1 MNSVEYLDL
10 EDLLTLAT
18 ALLGDPLPV
27 RDLGLLEAAASRPKA
42 SAFGEDAYSG
52 MWSKAAAMLQSILK
66 SHPLVDG
73 NKRLGWLAAAVF
85 LDLNGFDMSSADND
99 AVFEFVM
106 SVAAGDLE
114 VREIAERLRSLISE

>member
-1 MNSVEYLDL
+1 
-10 EDLLTLAT
+10 
-18 ALLGDPLPV
+18 
-27 RDLGLLEAAASRPKA
+27 
-42 SAFGEDAYSG
+42 

-73 NKRLGWLAAAVF
+73 NKRLGWLATAVF

-106 SVAAGDLE
+106 SVAANDLH
-114 VREIAERLRSLISE
+114 VHEIAERLRPLISE

>member
-73 NKRLGWLAAAVF
+73 NKRLGWLATAVF

-114 VREIAERLRSLISE
+114 VHEIAERLRSLISE

>member
-18 ALLGDPLPV
+18 ALLGDPPPV

-42 SAFGEDAYSG
+42 SAFGEDAYAG

-73 NKRLGWLAAAVF
+73 NKPLGWLATAVF

-99 AVFEFVM
+99 AVFDFVM
-106 SVAAGDLE
+106 SVAASDLD
-114 VREIAERLRSLISE
+114 VHEIAERLRSLISE